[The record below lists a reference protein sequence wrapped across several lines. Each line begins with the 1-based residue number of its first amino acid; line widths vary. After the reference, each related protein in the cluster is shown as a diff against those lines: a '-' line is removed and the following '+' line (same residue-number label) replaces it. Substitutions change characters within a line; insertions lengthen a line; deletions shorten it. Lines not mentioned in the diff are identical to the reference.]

1 VQVETVLVASMCVG
15 KGLDVGEGTNL
26 VVCYSDMN
34 LQTAEN
40 LMLPA
45 GLHQLPVVTRLGIQ
59 WQDRG
64 HKLVGLLHRES
75 ITPTI
80 RWGKILPISI
90 ATSLCL
96 HNVTLYQC
104 ITITTHNHML
114 VFQHLSFSL
123 ETKVSILPYAWKEQF
138 RGSLLDEDYRILT
151 VAIGSSMSF
160 FFPITSNCMFA
171 QEYQLSAIEKQQKLC
186 KMIVSWMA

>member
-1 VQVETVLVASMCVG
+1 METVLVASICVG

-34 LQTAEN
+34 LQMAEN

-45 GLHQLPVVTRLGIQ
+45 GLHQLPVVTRVGIQ

-80 RWGKILPISI
+80 RWGKTLPISI

-104 ITITTHNHML
+104 TTITTHDHML
-114 VFQHLSFSL
+114 VFQTSLFLS
-123 ETKVSILPYAWKEQF
+123 KVSILPYTWKEQF
-138 RGSLLDEDYRILT
+138 RGSLLDENYRILT
-151 VAIGSSMSF
+151 LALGSYMSF
-160 FFPITSNCMFA
+160 SFS
-171 QEYQLSAIEKQQKLC
+171 QSYQ
-186 KMIVSWMA
+186 IVCLPKNIS

>member
-1 VQVETVLVASMCVG
+1 VETVLVASMCVG

-104 ITITTHNHML
+104 VTITTHDHML
-114 VFQHLSFSL
+114 VFQTSLFLS
-123 ETKVSILPYAWKEQF
+123 
-138 RGSLLDEDYRILT
+138 
-151 VAIGSSMSF
+151 
-160 FFPITSNCMFA
+160 
-171 QEYQLSAIEKQQKLC
+171 
-186 KMIVSWMA
+186 

>member
-1 VQVETVLVASMCVG
+1 METVLVASMCVG

-40 LMLPA
+40 LMLPT
-45 GLHQLPVVTRLGIQ
+45 GLHQLPVVTRVGIQ

-80 RWGKILPISI
+80 RWGKTLPISI
-90 ATSLCL
+90 ATSLSL

-104 ITITTHNHML
+104 ITITTHDHML
-114 VFQHLSFSL
+114 VFLTSLFLSGDKSL
-123 ETKVSILPYAWKEQF
+123 NP
-138 RGSLLDEDYRILT
+138 SLYMEGA
-151 VAIGSSMSF
+151 V
-160 FFPITSNCMFA
+160 
-171 QEYQLSAIEKQQKLC
+171 
-186 KMIVSWMA
+186 